1 MGGCCCSF
9 LCVDKAGQEGS
20 IPVSNSKLHTPSQNH
35 YRCIVLHQPLSLALV
50 FIISPL
56 LSHNPLG
63 DEPNDLTTTADTHI
77 LLHTHTHRYLH
88 REAEDTE
95 NRKNGNYLIFV
106 SLSLYV
112 FVVTTFHRATAEKPK
127 QDRWPLSSPSFP
139 DVNLVSFYVS
149 LGPNSF
155 YLCKSPLGSEENLQN
170 TPLVKNLDTPSHL
183 MIFFSTFY
191 KVDRY

>member
-20 IPVSNSKLHTPSQNH
+20 IPVSNSKLHTPCQNH

-106 SLSLYV
+106 S
-112 FVVTTFHRATAEKPK
+112 FC
-127 QDRWPLSSPSFP
+127 
-139 DVNLVSFYVS
+139 
-149 LGPNSF
+149 
-155 YLCKSPLGSEENLQN
+155 LCMCSWLLPFIELQQ
-170 TPLVKNLDTPSHL
+170 KNQSRTDGHCQVRLFL
-183 MIFFSTFY
+183 M
-191 KVDRY
+191 